1 MHLTLR
7 LKKLLRK
14 TGIDIVRYEPNKYPM
29 LRRKMIMDHHTID
42 HVLDVGANYGQYG
55 MQLRNIGYQGKIDSF
70 EPIHREYEKLRK
82 RCEPDSQWTA
92 HQMALGAEEME
103 AEINISDEYSQVSS
117 LQPMLES
124 SVERRSFWRHTSTE
138 TIQVKTL
145 DSFFGAITSGSARI
159 MLKIDTQ
166 GYEKN
171 VLDGA
176 MKSLPAVQLLQLEMS
191 LVPLYENE
199 LLFSDMLE
207 LLESCGFHLVSI
219 EPGMQDEKT
228 GQLFQVD
235 GIFQQTRRL

>member
-1 MHLTLR
+1 MHFALR
-7 LKKLLRK
+7 IKKLLRK
-14 TGIDIVRYEPNKYPM
+14 TGFDLIRFDPNRYPV
-29 LRRKMIMDHHTID
+29 LRRKMIMDHHAID

-70 EPIHREYEKLRK
+70 EPITKEFEKLSNRS
-82 RCEPDSQWTA
+82 RTDSLWTP

-117 LQPMLES
+117 LLPMLES
-124 SVERRSFWRHTSTE
+124 AVERRAFWQHTSKE

-145 DSFFGAITSGSARI
+145 DSLFGTLTSGSGSI

-166 GYEKN
+166 GYEKS

-176 MKSLPAVQLLQLEMS
+176 AKSLPSLKLLQLEMS
-191 LVPLYENE
+191 LVSLYENE
-199 LLFSDMLE
+199 LLFNEMLDF
-207 LLESCGFHLVSI
+207 LESQGFQLVSL

-235 GIFQQTRRL
+235 GIFQRAADS